1 MKLGIVG
8 LPGSGKTT
16 IFEALTRSAAE
27 TGHKGETR
35 IGTIRVPDY
44 RVDILS
50 NMYLPKKIIFAQVEY
65 FLPATAGTHKEKS
78 GDHPVWAAVRD
89 ADALIHVIRNFSGYG
104 LKSPTPFE
112 DYLTFDQE
120 MILTD
125 LMAVEKRLERI
136 EADQK
141 RGKAIIP
148 EEHSLLLECQKTFEK
163 ETPLRRYPDLAAA
176 PSLKGYAFVSAKPM
190 LILFN
195 NDDDDN
201 TLPNIEGLVDREK
214 CSLIKG
220 KLEHELSQMSEDEAG
235 DFLSEFNI
243 TASAMD
249 RIIQQSYELL
259 GLISFFTV
267 GQDEVRAWT
276 ITTGTSAL
284 DAAGVIH
291 SDFKK
296 GFIRAEVVS
305 YADLLGA
312 GSFTEARKK
321 GTVRLEGKT
330 YIVQDGDIINFRFN
344 V

>member
-8 LPGSGKTT
+8 LPGSGKKT
-16 IFEALTRSAAE
+16 IFEALTRAASE
-27 TGHKGETR
+27 TGNKSETR
-35 IGTIRVPDY
+35 IGTIAVPDN
-44 RVDILS
+44 RVDNLS
-50 NMYLPKKIIFAQVEY
+50 SMYVPQKTIFAQVEY
-65 FLPATAGTHKEKS
+65 FLPASAGIHKEKGS
-78 GDHPVWAAVRD
+78 DHPVWTAVRD

-104 LKSPTPFE
+104 LKAPTPFE
-112 DYLTFDQE
+112 DYLTFNQE
-120 MILTD
+120 MMLTD
-125 LMAVEKRLERI
+125 LIAVENRLERL

-141 RGKAIIP
+141 RGKASNP
-148 EEHSLLLECQKTFEK
+148 EEHSLLLECRNALEK
-163 ETPLRRYPDLAAA
+163 ETPLRRFPELATA
-176 PSLKGYAFVSAKPM
+176 PSLKGYALVSAKPM

-195 NDDDDN
+195 NDDENDA
-201 TLPNIEGLVDREK
+201 LPEIEGLIDREK
-214 CSLIKG
+214 CAQIRG
-220 KLEHELSQMSEDEAG
+220 KLEQELSRMPTEEVK

-249 RIIQQSYELL
+249 RIIRQSYELL

-276 ITTGTSAL
+276 ITNGTSAP

-305 YADLLGA
+305 YADLMAA
-312 GSFTEARKK
+312 GTYHEARKK

-330 YIVQDGDIINFRFN
+330 YIVRDGDIINFRFN